1 MGVICHVAR
10 IMKYLSLLQKEFIKK
25 SFEIVNDEEPRL
37 FTDTHAHNL
46 VRKTDVKATTD
57 EPASRLTKDPKKEFK
72 IDTDLE
78 FQHDH
83 QPVGVK
89 QLNLKEKSK
98 I

>member
-1 MGVICHVAR
+1 
-10 IMKYLSLLQKEFIKK
+10 MKHLSLLQREFVKK
-25 SFEIVNDEEPRL
+25 SFEIVNIDEEPRL
-37 FTDTHAHNL
+37 FTDTCAHNL
-46 VRKTDVKATTD
+46 VRKTDVKAMTE
-57 EPASRLTKDPKKEFK
+57 EPAARLTKDPQKKFK

-89 QLNLKEKSK
+89 QLNLKDKST